1 MQVESD
7 KLKYFKAKDGRT
19 VAVLVRGDLEEY
31 SQFPPKIDTE
41 EDRAHMARHYDL
53 SKIDMDTYT
62 KAHLT
67 DNELPLQI
75 ILLNREVGSRV
86 KPHYHKVSSP
96 LPGSSKFQLMMCQRG
111 LGRIGVYTREG
122 GPSGRRGPAALRFHP
137 APGGPLHRVSGGGHQ
152 AHRAQAGAVPGRR
165 RRRRHGGSGEGV
177 KAPIHEGERTS
188 VILPLFFGTT
198 KRA

>member
-7 KLKYFKAKDGRT
+7 KLRYFKAKDGRT

-62 KAHLT
+62 KAHVT

-75 ILLNREVGSRV
+75 VLLNREVGSKV

-122 GPSGRRGPAALRFHP
+122 DHLGDADLKPFDFILLLEGHSIEFLEEDTKLIELKQGPFPD
-137 APGGPLHRVSGGGHQ
+137 GGDAEDMVGLARD
-152 AHRAQAGAVPGRR
+152 
-165 RRRRHGGSGEGV
+165 
-177 KAPIHEGERTS
+177 
-188 VILPLFFGTT
+188 
-198 KRA
+198 